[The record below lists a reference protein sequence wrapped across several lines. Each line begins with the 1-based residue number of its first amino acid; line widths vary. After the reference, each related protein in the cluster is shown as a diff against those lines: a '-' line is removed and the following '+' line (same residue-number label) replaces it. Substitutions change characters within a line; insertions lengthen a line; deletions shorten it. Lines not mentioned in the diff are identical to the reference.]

1 MKSQSNG
8 STQNPLPTNAQS
20 ATPYSA
26 TPYSASVPI
35 SVYRELT
42 AELQATKALLDST
55 NQQYQQL
62 AQEHQRLR
70 QEVERV
76 VNQTL
81 RLNQVLHPHA
91 VADPTQVEAIKVAE
105 QLRSGYGG
113 LDLPNP
119 DGDRL
124 ANPTFTEQPGALIPE
139 KAKSARDM
147 GGMWLTLTVVVVV
160 ISAFTAG
167 FLIFRPHATPQR

>member
-8 STQNPLPTNAQS
+8 STQNPSPTNAH
-20 ATPYSA
+20 SA

-91 VADPTQVEAIKVAE
+91 VTDPTQVDAIKVAE

-124 ANPTFTEQPGALIPE
+124 ANPTFTEQPSALLPE
-139 KAKSARDM
+139 KSKSARDM
-147 GGMWLTLTVVVVV
+147 GGIGLTLTVIVVV
-160 ISAFTAG
+160 ITAFTAG
-167 FLIFRPHATPQR
+167 FIVFRPHATPQR